1 MTTYTIM
8 CFVIGFFSY
17 IGMGSKLL
25 SPVTENVSGDYH
37 ILGSKAFLLDSNTIY
52 YLKWICILCMFA
64 SCFLYSMNVFISFQ
78 KINRILMQDRDRRN
92 MGHFVQTQ
100 NHALSFNTAKSDE
113 QMSKSQNGNGNI
125 NFFVQFLILTSI
137 VVASNRLS
145 QSFDDD
151 KLIINKTVELTLQLC
166 GGLISTT
173 LLILFPILI
182 FNKSYKQSQ
191 NYGYWIIL
199 NWCIFA
205 ISIVIGA
212 IGCYYGYTEFY
223 KTLAKQAGSHHRA
236 HAAATVAVKH

>member
-1 MTTYTIM
+1 
-8 CFVIGFFSY
+8 
-17 IGMGSKLL
+17 
-25 SPVTENVSGDYH
+25 
-37 ILGSKAFLLDSNTIY
+37 
-52 YLKWICILCMFA
+52 
-64 SCFLYSMNVFISFQ
+64 
-78 KINRILMQDRDRRN
+78 

-223 KTLAKQAGSHHRA
+223 KTLAKQAASHHGS
-236 HAAATVAVKH
+236 HAAAPVAVKH